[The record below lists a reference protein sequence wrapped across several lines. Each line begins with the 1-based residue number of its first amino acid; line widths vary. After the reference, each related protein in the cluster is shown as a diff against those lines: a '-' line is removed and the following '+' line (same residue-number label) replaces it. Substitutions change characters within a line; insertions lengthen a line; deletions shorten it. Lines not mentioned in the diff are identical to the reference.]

1 MQPPPSP
8 SSPRGAPHDT
18 LSDVGWLGEASY
30 AIGCA
35 ALLLGTS
42 LLVDAAA
49 HGLTLLRTTGWIALA
64 AALLVILLPG
74 RVSAGP
80 GHLTVRGLWVTKSVR
95 TDRLSAVDWP
105 VGIAQRLVL
114 TDTDGVRAEVD
125 LRVLTSNPA
134 LRLRLETD
142 AQAAL
147 EHGTLVRGAASL
159 ARLSLR
165 VDAETTRGV
174 FDVSGL
180 SRS

>member
-8 SSPRGAPHDT
+8 RSATGAPHDT
-18 LSDVGWLGEASY
+18 LSDAGWLGEAWY

-35 ALLLGTS
+35 ALLLGAS
-42 LLVDAAA
+42 LLVDAVAN
-49 HGLTLLRTTGWIALA
+49 GLTLLRMTGWITLA
-64 AALLVILLPG
+64 TALLVILLPA

-114 TDTDGVRAEVD
+114 TDADGVRAEVD

-134 LRLRLETD
+134 LWLRLEAD
-142 AQAAL
+142 ARAAL
-147 EHGTLVRGAASL
+147 ERGTLDRGAASL

-165 VDAETTRGV
+165 VDADTTRSV
-174 FDVSGL
+174 FNVSGL
-180 SRS
+180 S